1 LSRCEASNYGAHFIQ
16 RLAAATLC
24 AVASVA
30 WASVTTQITVADF
43 RVQLGTLASGVAP
56 AASFARVVGSTAEC
70 ESSSG
75 DPLTNGYR
83 FVSSGEPFGVAMTAV
98 STDPFAGSTAELDGN
113 VFGAGATVQTSAY
126 ASSLAS
132 QTMAEGTI
140 GLVNNVSTAS
150 FTLAPW
156 TVMTIS
162 ASVRASASSTG
173 ANPLEL
179 ADSGVL
185 MSIGDSEGSGPQWA
199 YVNFNAF
206 AFGGMGAYNATEMAF
221 VNLSY
226 ENDTEATVSGL
237 FSGYVSSFA
246 SSRMPVVTVP
256 EPTEA
261 AMLAAGLL
269 AVGFVYRRRDHRN
282 W

>member
-1 LSRCEASNYGAHFIQ
+1 MGQHFIKG
-16 RLAAATLC
+16 LAAATVC
-24 AVASVA
+24 AAASGA

-56 AASFARVVGSTAEC
+56 AASFAGVVGSTAEC

-75 DPLTNGYR
+75 DPLTNGHR
-83 FVSSGEPFGVAMTAV
+83 FVSSGQPFGVVMTTA

-132 QTMAEGTI
+132 QAIAQGTI
-140 GLVNNVSTAS
+140 GLVNNVSTAP

-162 ASVRASASSTG
+162 ASVRAFASSTG

-199 YVNFNAF
+199 YVNFNAV
-206 AFGGMGAYNATEMAF
+206 AFGGMGAYNDTEMAF
-221 VNLSY
+221 VSLSY
-226 ENDTEATVSGL
+226 ENDTAATVSGL

-246 SSRMPVVTVP
+246 SSGIPVVSVP
-256 EPTEA
+256 EPPEA

-269 AVGFVYRRRDHRN
+269 AAGFVYRRRGRRN